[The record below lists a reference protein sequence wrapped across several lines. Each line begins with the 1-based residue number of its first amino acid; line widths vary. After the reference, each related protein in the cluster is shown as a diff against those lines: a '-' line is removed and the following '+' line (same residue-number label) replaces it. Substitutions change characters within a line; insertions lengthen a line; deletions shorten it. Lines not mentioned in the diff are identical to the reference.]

1 MINLDMVGRLNLNDS
16 LTVYATSS
24 SSQWDEVL
32 NNDSRVELNIKN
44 IPSIFPRSDHASFI
58 EAGVPSIMLHTGIHK
73 DYHTPND
80 DFQKIDGDGLTRITE
95 FILHT
100 LQNLNRFSNSRP

>member
-1 MINLDMVGRLNLNDS
+1 
-16 LTVYATSS
+16 
-24 SSQWDEVL
+24 
-32 NNDSRVELNIKN
+32 
-44 IPSIFPRSDHASFI
+44 
-58 EAGVPSIMLHTGIHK
+58 MLHTGIHK